1 MMSLEPLSDRLAD
14 ASLAYRRALGAFA
27 TGVCVMT
34 VDGPAGPVGIT
45 ANSFA
50 SVSLDPRLILWSI
63 ALTSERMPAFAAA
76 DRFAVHVLAAGDAER
91 ADRFARGDCRLT
103 PADAVLEPGRA
114 PRLPGTLAWLD
125 CAVHA
130 RSEVGD
136 HLVVIGRVDRF
147 EAGEGAALTY
157 FRGRYGRASSET
169 SE

>member
-1 MMSLEPLSDRLAD
+1 MSLEPVPDDLAD

-34 VDGPAGPVGIT
+34 VDAPEGPVGIT

-50 SVSLDPRLILWSI
+50 SVSLQPRLILWSI
-63 ALTSERMPAFAAA
+63 ALSSERMPAFAAA
-76 DRFAVHVLAAGDAER
+76 DGFAVHVMRADDAGR

-103 PADAVLEPGRA
+103 AAEATLAPGRP
-114 PRLPGTLAWLD
+114 PRLSGALAWLD

-136 HLVVIGRVDRF
+136 HLVIIGRVDRF
-147 EAGEGAALTY
+147 EAAEGPALTY
-157 FRGRYGRASSET
+157 FRGRYGRTTPEISE
-169 SE
+169 

>member
-1 MMSLEPLSDRLAD
+1 MSLEPVPDDLAA
-14 ASLAYRRALGAFA
+14 ASMAYRRALGAFA

-34 VDGPAGPVGIT
+34 VDGPGGPVGIT

-50 SVSLDPRLILWSI
+50 SVSLEPRLILWSI

-76 DRFAVHVLAAGDAER
+76 ERFAVHVLRADDAKR

-103 PADAVLEPGRA
+103 PEDATFAPGFA
-114 PRLPGTLAWLD
+114 PRLADVFARLD

-136 HLVVIGRVDRF
+136 HLLVIGRVEDF
-147 EAGEGAALTY
+147 DTSDGDALTY
-157 FRGRYGRASSET
+157 FRGRYGQASSEIR
-169 SE
+169 E

>member
-1 MMSLEPLSDRLAD
+1 MSLEPVPDDLAD

-34 VDGPAGPVGIT
+34 VEGPEGPLGIT

-50 SVSLDPRLILWSI
+50 SVSLQPRLILWSI
-63 ALTSERMPAFAAA
+63 ALSSERMPAFAAA
-76 DRFAVHVLAAGDAER
+76 DRFAVHVLAADHAEL

-103 PADAVLEPGRA
+103 AADAALEPGQA
-114 PRLPGTLAWLD
+114 PRLSGVLAWLD

-136 HLVVIGRVDRF
+136 HLAIIGRVDRF
-147 EAGEGAALTY
+147 EAGDGAALTY
-157 FRGRYGRASSET
+157 FRGRYGQAAPEISQ
-169 SE
+169 